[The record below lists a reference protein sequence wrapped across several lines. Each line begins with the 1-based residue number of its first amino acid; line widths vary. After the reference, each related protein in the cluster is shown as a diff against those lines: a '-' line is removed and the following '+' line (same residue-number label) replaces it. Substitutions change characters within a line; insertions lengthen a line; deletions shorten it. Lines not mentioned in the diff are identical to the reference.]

1 MTIELSRRGFCIGTA
16 LIGVQA
22 FSSGAFARTEDGTVK
37 LGLVAPMSGPNAR
50 YGAFSL
56 RGAQMAAKEITAA
69 GGIGGRKINILA
81 GDSQGTPVEGVS
93 ATKRLIDQDQ
103 VDYIIGDVSSS
114 VTLAMQ
120 PVAEDARVLLL
131 NAASS
136 NPMITYK
143 AGVGG
148 FKWTYR
154 NYPTDENRALIV
166 LQYAAE
172 KKGFT
177 KYAVLSVDS
186 DYGRAAIEFTKKYLP
201 RFKSQILTE
210 DYYKEGEVDFR
221 SVLSKIRDSGA
232 QAIIMYGNADST
244 PIVGRQMMEVG
255 IAGKIPLIGN
265 AEFNTEK
272 TIKAAPKALEGAI
285 EAAAWLPA
293 YDSAKSKA
301 FVEKFTAEFREAPN
315 NHAYVHWETVHL
327 LAKAAGLASVLGR
340 PPWPAGTWRGFRR
353 GRPRCAERP
362 SSSPNQRV
370 RRPREGSRRALQHP
384 LCERSRRCH
393 LRRSQPGPPADDP
406 ARDRERQAGH
416 QGRLFGRDRLP
427 QIGRRAHVLH
437 NHRAGR

>member
-16 LIGVQA
+16 LVGLQTM
-22 FSSGAFARTEDGTVK
+22 SSAAFAARSEDGTVR

-50 YGAFSL
+50 YGAFSM
-56 RGAQMAAKEITAA
+56 RGAQMAAKEINDA
-69 GGIGGRKINILA
+69 GGVGGRKINVMP

-93 ATKRLIDQDQ
+93 ATRRLIDQDR
-103 VDYIIGDVSSS
+103 VDFIIGDVSSS

-120 PVAEDARVLLL
+120 PVAEDAGMLLL

-148 FKWTYR
+148 FKWSFR
-154 NYPTDENRALIV
+154 NYPTDENRALLV

-186 DYGRAAIEFTKKYLP
+186 DYGRAAIQFTKKYLP
-201 RFKSQILTE
+201 RFKSAILTE

-232 QAIIMYGNADST
+232 QAIIMYGNADSS

-265 AEFNTEK
+265 AEFNTAS
-272 TIKAAPKALEGAI
+272 TIKAAPKAMEGAI

-293 YDSAKSKA
+293 YDSPKSKA
-301 FVEKFTAEFREAPN
+301 FVEKFTAEYREAPN

-327 LAKAAGLASVLGR
+327 LAKAIEQAKSV
-340 PPWPAGTWRGFRR
+340 
-353 GRPRCAERP
+353 
-362 SSSPNQRV
+362 
-370 RRPREGSRRALQHP
+370 
-384 LCERSRRCH
+384 
-393 LRRSQPGPPADDP
+393 
-406 ARDRERQAGH
+406 DREKVRAALSGIKYDSAVGEVTFDDHNQA
-416 QGRLFGRDRLP
+416 RLP
-427 QIGRRAHVLH
+427 MILLEIEGGKPVIKGAYK
-437 NHRAGR
+437 AEIDYPK

>member
-1 MTIELSRRGFCIGTA
+1 MTIQLSRRGFCIGTA
-16 LIGVQA
+16 LIGLQTV
-22 FSSGAFARTEDGTVK
+22 SSSAFAARSEDGTVR

-56 RGAQMAAKEITAA
+56 RGAQMAAKEINDA
-69 GGIGGRKINILA
+69 GGVGGRKINVMP

-93 ATKRLIDQDQ
+93 ATRRLIDQDQ
-103 VDYIIGDVSSS
+103 VDFIIGDVSSS

-120 PVAEDARVLLL
+120 PVVEDAGVLLL

-148 FKWTYR
+148 FKWTFR

-172 KKGFT
+172 KKGFK
-177 KYAVLSVDS
+177 KYSVLSVDT
-186 DYGRAAIEFTKKYLP
+186 DYGRAAIQFTKKYLP
-201 RFKSQILTE
+201 RFKSEILTE

-244 PIVGRQMMEVG
+244 PIVGRQMIEVG

-265 AEFNTEK
+265 AEFNTAS

-293 YDSAKSKA
+293 FDSPKSKA
-301 FVEKFTAEFREAPN
+301 FVEKFIAEYGEAPN

-327 LAKAAGLASVLGR
+327 LAKAIEQANSIDRDKVRAALSAIHYESAVGEV
-340 PPWPAGTWRGFRR
+340 TFDDH
-353 GRPRCAERP
+353 
-362 SSSPNQRV
+362 NQ
-370 RRPREGSRRALQHP
+370 A
-384 LCERSRRCH
+384 
-393 LRRSQPGPPADDP
+393 
-406 ARDRERQAGH
+406 
-416 QGRLFGRDRLP
+416 RLP
-427 QIGRRAHVLH
+427 MILLEVEKGKPVIKGTFASEIDYPK
-437 NHRAGR
+437 